1 MDNRSVSRG
10 DNARD
15 NSKKELSEQ
24 HSPDRLMQLR
34 GHHHFQDANVSSP
47 VDTSASAD
55 ASTRSQQRSDRHV
68 QDSSSHV
75 QSHQWQLDLSDPRAS
90 SSKGDAIAS
99 EATTSCHGSDGD
111 HHSPV
116 IRHYPSL
123 DDLFDQW
130 YTKCVLSKK
139 RLDLSESSNIYN
151 PLFVPD
157 FPDFP
162 DIMVNPLFELYP
174 TNKQPEMDVSISPS
188 GIGMDKNP
196 HANDVLPASSGEAA
210 SLTIP
215 KIKLAEGRKA
225 DRVSVTLSEKKY
237 ERANP
242 EIVRKMNDKALL
254 YKDQGKYNKA
264 EQLYRD
270 VLAIREQQLGPE
282 HPDTAITLNKL
293 AEVCYKLGKYEEAE
307 QLSTCAFAIY
317 EKDYD
322 PDNSQLKEFR
332 KNLLVDHD
340 ARKLNSAEPSGKKLP
355 LMPLDDQG
363 TSKAQSE
370 IAYDAE
376 QRINIKKQTHDTFKS
391 NDGEQPDDSKQIET
405 YLEQNPFTKKD
416 FEHSFDIIRY
426 STLYDHDS
434 KGEFLHPYFKHFMYT
449 YSNIKATVEQF
460 NILQSWQ
467 NDALQPHRDFA
478 KMVLDKLYARCKP
491 PWDHGN

>member
-34 GHHHFQDANVSSP
+34 DHHGFRDANVPSP
-47 VDTSASAD
+47 TDISASAD

-68 QDSSSHV
+68 Q
-75 QSHQWQLDLSDPRAS
+75 SHQWQLDLSDPRAS
-90 SSKGDAIAS
+90 GSKGDVIAS
-99 EATTSCHGSDGD
+99 EATTSCHGSDRD

-139 RLDLSESSNIYN
+139 RLDLSESSNIHN

-157 FPDFP
+157 FPD
-162 DIMVNPLFELYP
+162 IMINPLFELSP

-196 HANDVLPASSGEAA
+196 HANDVLPASSGEAS

-225 DRVSVTLSEKKY
+225 DRVSEKKY
-237 ERANP
+237 ELANS
-242 EIVRKMNDKALL
+242 EIVHKMNSKALL
-254 YKDQGKYNKA
+254 YKRQGKYDKA
-264 EQLYRD
+264 EQLYRE
-270 VLAIREQQLGPE
+270 VLAICEQQPGPE
-282 HPDTAITLNKL
+282 HLDTALTLDNL
-293 AEVCYKLGKYEEAE
+293 AEVCFKQDKHEVAE
-307 QLSTCAFAIY
+307 QLHTCAIAIY
-317 EKDYD
+317 EKECASG
-322 PDNSQLKEFR
+322 NSQLKEFR

-340 ARKLNSAEPSGKKLP
+340 ARKLNSAEPSGEKLP

-370 IAYDAE
+370 IAHDAE
-376 QRINIKKQTHDTFKS
+376 QRINIKNQTYDTVKS
-391 NDGEQPDDSKQIET
+391 NDGEKSDDSKQIET
-405 YLEQNPFTKKD
+405 YFEQNPFTKKD
-416 FEHSFDIIRY
+416 FEDSCDIIGY
-426 STLYDHDS
+426 SKQYDHDS
-434 KGEFLHPYFKHFMYT
+434 KHEFLHPYYMHFM
-449 YSNIKATVEQF
+449 NIHPVMAVEQF

-491 PWDHGN
+491 PWGYGN